1 MLENLITGI
10 RQFLKRDRCPTE
22 QQLAEYVD
30 QQAIGSERHLIERH
44 LAHCDQCLR
53 QVGFLAREGSQSA
66 EAVPGELFSKAIA
79 LGKLRSRQTVL
90 PWQWTTVATAGVGAV
105 LAVLLWFPRS
115 ERPTPTID
123 DHAGSGQSPVVAQS
137 TESSLPKAG
146 ADAEMVRGNAV
157 ATDSKI
163 LSPLP
168 GQTVDPRELT
178 IHWQSSAGALFYEL
192 QVLSDSGDI
201 LWETRSHSTSAKLP
215 NGVHLAKGKT
225 YYVRLRIHTASGSIE
240 QSKPVDFTVD

>member
-1 MLENLITGI
+1 
-10 RQFLKRDRCPTE
+10 
-22 QQLAEYVD
+22 VD
-30 QQAIGSERHLIERH
+30 PGGLRHLIERH

-66 EAVPGELFSKAIA
+66 EAVPGELLSKAIA

-123 DHAGSGQSPVVAQS
+123 DHAGSRQSPVVAQS